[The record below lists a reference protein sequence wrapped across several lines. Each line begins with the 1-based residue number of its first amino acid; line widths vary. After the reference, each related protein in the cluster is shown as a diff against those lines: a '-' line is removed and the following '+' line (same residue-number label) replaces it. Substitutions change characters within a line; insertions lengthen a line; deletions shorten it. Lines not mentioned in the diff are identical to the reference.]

1 MTAKARRIS
10 TRKRPAKAKAIARAS
25 ASHNKMAGG
34 SCLCGE
40 VAFELVRSAG
50 RMMNCHCGRCR
61 RAHSAAHASNIFV
74 DSAKFRW
81 VRGESQVSN
90 YGPPKDWHFGTAF
103 CRQCGSTLPRV
114 IRSVGLVV
122 VPAGT
127 LDGDPGTRP
136 TGHGFANSKAQW
148 FSITDDLPQYTGM
161 PPVG

>member
-1 MTAKARRIS
+1 VTARRIS
-10 TRKRPAKAKAIARAS
+10 SRKRPATAV
-25 ASHNKMAGG
+25 HKMAGG

-50 RMMNCHCGRCR
+50 
-61 RAHSAAHASNIFV
+61 
-74 DSAKFRW
+74 DSARFRW

-90 YGPPKDWHFGTAF
+90 YGPPKDSHFGTAF

-114 IRSVGLVV
+114 VRSVGIVV

-127 LDGDPGTRP
+127 LDGDPGMRP
-136 TGHGFANSKAQW
+136 TGHGFADSKAEW
-148 FSITDDLPQYTGM
+148 FPITDDFPQYAGM

>member
-1 MTAKARRIS
+1 MTARRIS
-10 TRKRPAKAKAIARAS
+10 SRKRPATAS
-25 ASHNKMAGG
+25 QKMARG

-50 RMMNCHCGRCR
+50 D
-61 RAHSAAHASNIFV
+61 F
-74 DSAKFRW
+74 AKFRW

-127 LDGDPGTRP
+127 LDGDPGYGP
-136 TGHGFANSKAQW
+136 TGHGFADSKAEW
-148 FSITDDLPQYTGM
+148 FPITDDLPQYAGM

>member
-1 MTAKARRIS
+1 
-10 TRKRPAKAKAIARAS
+10 
-25 ASHNKMAGG
+25 MAGG

-40 VAFELVRSAG
+40 VAFELVESAG
-50 RMMNCHCGRCR
+50 RMMDCHCAHCR

-114 IRSVGLVV
+114 VRSVGIVV

-127 LDGDPGTRP
+127 L
-136 TGHGFANSKAQW
+136 
-148 FSITDDLPQYTGM
+148 PQYAGA

>member
-1 MTAKARRIS
+1 VTARRIS
-10 TRKRPAKAKAIARAS
+10 SRKRPATGV
-25 ASHNKMAGG
+25 HKMAGG

-40 VAFELVRSAG
+40 VAFELVQSAG
-50 RMMNCHCGRCR
+50 RMMDCHCAQCR

-114 IRSVGLVV
+114 VRSVGIVV
-122 VPAGT
+122 VPTGT
-127 LDGDPGTRP
+127 
-136 TGHGFANSKAQW
+136 
-148 FSITDDLPQYTGM
+148 LPQYAGM
-161 PPVG
+161 PPGG